1 MSIHI
6 LISCLLQT
14 KQAAYLGTVQ
24 SLGSRCV
31 RSYSQC
37 PTKICRQ
44 MHILVIL
51 PACNCISVVQYIIPL
66 QPLYANKCSDTNF
79 LHPIMQKRSY
89 EWRALSKF
97 PSSPK
102 TSQNKVTEPM
112 PWPLGLACTG
122 RCEFVGSLTAV
133 STTSYRKLRVFWIG
147 SIDKTKHRISFP
159 WCQEDGAFHMQQV
172 GTLPI
177 RKSLTWS
184 WNVGALQ
191 PSSRL
196 DSTLHLQ
203 ERLWG
208 RRTWAVSHIHF
219 WKVNPNASKCHL
231 YDNDSNSCLTAVKS
245 ECPTALK
252 SGPFNCMFFTFTRTC
267 TATSIHVD
275 HWPLALNTMIHPPR
289 RAHTHMLYTHTKQFF
304 RSVSVCWGLKAPSSM
319 CSCEI
324 RKALGTSVVCCIL
337 CLVIIRLCT
346 TRKLRKLCDSCRNLV
361 NLVQL
366 RIWGHISSWHIS
378 YLQRKKWNLLDWRD
392 VAAALNC

>member
-1 MSIHI
+1 M
-6 LISCLLQT
+6 
-14 KQAAYLGTVQ
+14 
-24 SLGSRCV
+24 
-31 RSYSQC
+31 
-37 PTKICRQ
+37 P
-44 MHILVIL
+44 
-51 PACNCISVVQYIIPL
+51 
-66 QPLYANKCSDTNF
+66 
-79 LHPIMQKRSY
+79 KRSY
-89 EWRALSKF
+89 EWRALPKF

-147 SIDKTKHRISFP
+147 SIADKTKHRISFP
-159 WCQEDGAFHMQQV
+159 WCQEDGAFHMQPV

-196 DSTLHLQ
+196 TSTLHLQ

-231 YDNDSNSCLTAVKS
+231 YDNDSNSCLTAMCEIGMPYSPEKWSFQLHVLHIHS
-245 ECPTALK
+245 HVHY
-252 SGPFNCMFFTFTRTC
+252 
-267 TATSIHVD
+267 ATSIHVY

-289 RAHTHMLYTHTKQFF
+289 RAHTHMLYTHTKQIF
-304 RSVSVCWGLKAPSSM
+304 RSVSLCWGLKAPSSM
-319 CSCEI
+319 CSCKI

-346 TRKLRKLCDSCRNLV
+346 TSKLRKLCDSCRNLV

-378 YLQRKKWNLLDWRD
+378 YLQRIPPKKVPKVESPWLEGRD
-392 VAAALNC
+392 SCT

>member
-1 MSIHI
+1 MQWHQLSTPNNAKEKLWMEGIVQVSKLAQDIPKQGHRAYALTFGACLHWALRIRWLLDSCVDHIISEITSILNRFHRQDEA
-6 LISCLLQT
+6 SYFVSMVPGRRCLPHAT
-14 KQAAYLGTVQ
+14 
-24 SLGSRCV
+24 SRN
-31 RSYSQC
+31 S
-37 PTKICRQ
+37 TDKKI
-44 MHILVIL
+44 
-51 PACNCISVVQYIIPL
+51 
-66 QPLYANKCSDTNF
+66 
-79 LHPIMQKRSY
+79 
-89 EWRALSKF
+89 
-97 PSSPK
+97 
-102 TSQNKVTEPM
+102 
-112 PWPLGLACTG
+112 
-122 RCEFVGSLTAV
+122 
-133 STTSYRKLRVFWIG
+133 
-147 SIDKTKHRISFP
+147 ID
-159 WCQEDGAFHMQQV
+159 
-172 GTLPI
+172 
-177 RKSLTWS
+177 
-184 WNVGALQ
+184 VGALQ

-196 DSTLHLQ
+196 NSTLHLQ

-289 RAHTHMLYTHTKQFF
+289 RAHTHMLYTHTKQIF

-346 TRKLRKLCDSCRNLV
+346 TSKLRKLCDSCRNLV

-392 VAAALNC
+392 VAAALNY